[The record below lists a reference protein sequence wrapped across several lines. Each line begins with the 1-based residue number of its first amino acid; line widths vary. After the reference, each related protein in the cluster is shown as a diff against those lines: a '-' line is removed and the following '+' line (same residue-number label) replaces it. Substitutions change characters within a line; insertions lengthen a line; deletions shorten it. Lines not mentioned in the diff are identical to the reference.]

1 MTYFSKQY
9 HDPGTAPGT
18 LVSAAGT
25 DAAVTI
31 HLLDYTSDAVEEIR
45 LARAEDCHQYLQ
57 RNSKTWIQVNGQADP
72 DTLRKLGD
80 LFDLHDLALEDVL
93 NSGQR
98 PKIELYDDLIFLIAA
113 IPYYDGVTLEIVQVS
128 LFVGRNYLIRL
139 CPLEEDPFEPVRK
152 RMRASF
158 H

>member
-128 LFVGRNYLIRL
+128 LFVGRNYLICL
-139 CPLEEDPFEPVRK
+139 CPLEEDPFTPVRK